1 MYIFR
6 GAGYFGSPDLL
17 TTTEENTEMVQ
28 QHRSNPE
35 DTFFSAYKFSFLN
48 MTDCHV
54 SINGGDPI
62 FLPAQKGFTMEY
74 FDARLKTFTIAEIG
88 VQYSYVGAY

>member
-1 MYIFR
+1 
-6 GAGYFGSPDLL
+6 
-17 TTTEENTEMVQ
+17 
-28 QHRSNPE
+28 
-35 DTFFSAYKFSFLN
+35 